1 MEKALK
7 PKRFDLQ
14 NREKL
19 FNFVQ
24 RPGIPA
30 AKYLQELRELCTI
43 TNYEEQVSKDTLLR
57 DLFIAGIAS
66 PEAKRLIFQQELD
79 NLTLDRCLHLV
90 SSFESVHSNAT
101 H

>member
-7 PKRFDLQ
+7 PDLQ

-24 RPGIPA
+24 RPGIPV
-30 AKYLQELRELCTI
+30 AKYLQELRELYTI

-57 DLFIAGIAS
+57 DVFIAGTAS
-66 PEAKRLIFQQELD
+66 SEAKHLIFQQEFD
-79 NLTLDRCLHLV
+79 SLTLDHCLHLV
-90 SSFESVHSNAT
+90 SSFESVHSDAA